1 METSLL
7 EKYGENLSEREYVT
21 DPAIGRDEEIKQVIM
36 TILTPDKSAILVGL
50 PGIGKTAIVEGVSYR
65 IKKGVVPNA
74 LKDYKIYK
82 LNTSALLGNMP
93 GTDEPKIVQLLQEIK
108 FDQKIILFIDEIHT
122 LMGTG
127 ASETLDFANIFKPG
141 LDRGN
146 IKIIGATTTKEFND
160 YIMRDKAFMRRFQR
174 INVAEPT
181 RDQTIQIIM
190 QSLPRIEHK
199 TNAHIKYDKYTQEKL
214 VSFVVDLCSEF
225 NRTIEYDTR
234 YPDIVFNIVQH
245 AFSNAIVNDRNEV
258 NVRDFKKAID
268 ETKLVFADKIKK
280 ETLHFNEV
288 FIDLFREDTPQR
300 LKG

>member
-1 METSLL
+1 MEDSLL
-7 EKYGENLSEREYVT
+7 EKYGENLSKREYIT
-21 DPAIGRDEEIKQVIM
+21 NPAIGRDDDIKHVIM
-36 TILTPDKSAILVGL
+36 TMLTPDKSAILVGL

-65 IKKGVVPNA
+65 IQRGEVPDA
-74 LKDYKIYK
+74 LKGYVIYK

-93 GTDEPKIVQLLQEIK
+93 GTNEPKIQQLLQEIK
-108 FDQKIILFIDEIHT
+108 SDQHIILFIDEIHT

-127 ASETLDFANIFKPG
+127 ASESLDFANIFKPG

-146 IKIIGATTTKEFND
+146 IKVIGATTTAEYDEF
-160 YIMRDKAFMRRFQR
+160 IMRDKAFVRRFQR

-181 RDQTIQIIM
+181 KEQTVQILM

-199 TNAHIKYDKYTQEKL
+199 TGAHIKYDQYTQEKL
-214 VSFVVDLCSEF
+214 VKFVVDLTDEY
-225 NRTIEYDTR
+225 NRTIEYQAR

-245 AFSNAIVNDRNEV
+245 AFSYAVFENRYEV

-268 ETKLVFADKIKK
+268 ETKLVFPDKIKK

-300 LKG
+300 VQ